1 MRIHAIAFAAALA
14 LLGQQGIASA
24 QSDIGTASAVMPGC
38 RDAIS
43 NTERNPYLR
52 GLCGGIVRAIFH
64 LDSVLGFCVPDRATV
79 GQAVRVVI
87 LYIDQRPARMHEHF
101 EHLALRLC
109 AKRGPAAGSGAYN
122 PSSFRNRSR

>member
-24 QSDIGTASAVMPGC
+24 QSDIGTASAGC

-64 LDSVLGFCVPDRATV
+64 LESVLGFCVPDRATV

-101 EHLALRLC
+101 EHLAIEALRQAWPC
-109 AKRGPAAGSGAYN
+109 GR
-122 PSSFRNRSR
+122 